1 MTVSIKYSEF
11 NLGSQA
17 YFNSDEESELR
28 EVKYAEDIID
38 PEFPLLFCES
48 RIKECLEM
56 NLFLIHRR
64 LGIYAIKP
72 NPKADN
78 QSPAFSKAYYAT
90 LSGKS
95 ILPKSM
101 EPIAKDLQAFLIWLV
116 KNNKQYEEVIAA
128 PFPSDSVDEQVAALP
143 VWQYQKHLTNL
154 VKTNQLRYKLSNRRL
169 STVKHFYLWSYK
181 RSVISSL
188 PFSMQYKEIKISKK
202 NGDFDLFS
210 LPSAFQQ
217 NKGVRNWVSNLG
229 IPKNAIQKDQAPR
242 ELQPY
247 SPEELVS
254 LLTTDFSKK
263 STYNLFL
270 KCAYRGGFRSFEVV
284 AIDYNDI
291 KDPAEDDFSKFYY
304 VNIIRKGSK
313 ASKILVSPSLMDELY
328 KYTLTETW
336 RKRRIKFETKYGM
349 NNPDAP
355 LPLFINSSGKR
366 MGEEAPS
373 NTIGHIRLEQDDKG
387 LSRLERDYHDLR
399 ATYGTYLAAS
409 MILNGESEERVKA
422 VLMKVFSH
430 EDFTTSE
437 LYLDLAKTML
447 DENEHGAMHM
457 WVKDMYSRVDELM
470 DALPDE
476 AKLKE
481 M

>member
-17 YFNSDEESELR
+17 HFKTDEENELR

-38 PEFPLLFCES
+38 PQFPLLFCES

-64 LGIYAIKP
+64 LGIYSTKP
-72 NPKADN
+72 NSKVKN

-90 LSGKS
+90 LSGEHLS
-95 ILPKSM
+95 HKSM

-116 KNNKQYEEVIAA
+116 QNNRVYEEVIAA
-128 PFPSDSVDEQVAALP
+128 PLPSDSVEEQVASLP
-143 VWQYQKHLTNL
+143 VWQYQKYLTKL
-154 VKTNQLRYKLSNRRL
+154 VKTEKLSYKTAKRRL
-169 STVKHFYLWSYK
+169 DTVKHFYLWSYK

-188 PFSMQYKEIKISKK
+188 PFSMELKTIKVPKK

-210 LPSAFQQ
+210 LPTGYQQ
-217 NKGVRNWVSNLG
+217 GKGVMNWVSNLG
-229 IPKNAIQKDQAPR
+229 IPKSVIPKDSVPR

-254 LLTTDFSKK
+254 LISTDFSKK
-263 STYNLFL
+263 PTYNLFL
-270 KCAYRGGFRSFEVV
+270 KCAYQGGFRSFEVV
-284 AIDYNDI
+284 AINHADI
-291 KDPAEDDFSKFYY
+291 KDPKEDDYSKFYY
-304 VNIIRKGSK
+304 VNIIRKGHK
-313 ASKILVSPSLMDELY
+313 PSKILISPNLMEQLY
-328 KYTLTETW
+328 KYTLTKTW

-349 NNPDAP
+349 TEP
-355 LPLFINSSGKR
+355 LPLFINRDGER
-366 MGEEAPS
+366 MREEAPS
-373 NTIGHIRLEQDDKG
+373 DTIGYIRLEQDDKG
-387 LSRLERDYHDLR
+387 LPRLERDYHDLR

-409 MILNGESEERVKA
+409 MIINGESEERIKA

-470 DALPDE
+470 NALPDE
-476 AKLKE
+476 AKQE
-481 M
+481 EV